1 MSDITLIS
9 ADRATHLKIVGVA
22 VIASVIVGL
31 VGFNARGMQATSS
44 SRLEPAPAP
53 TAVGGGVA
61 QSSRS
66 FLPNSTRGSS
76 RTNNQTSGGS
86 NVQFQPG

>member
-9 ADRATHLKIVGVA
+9 ANLTSHLKIAGVA

-44 SRLEPAPAP
+44 SRLAPALAP
-53 TAVGGGVA
+53 IAVG
-61 QSSRS
+61 
-66 FLPNSTRGSS
+66 
-76 RTNNQTSGGS
+76 SGRLS
-86 NVQFQPG
+86 QADFSYQI

>member
-9 ADRATHLKIVGVA
+9 ADLATHLKIVGVA

-31 VGFNARGMQATSS
+31 VGFNARGMQAASS
-44 SRLEPAPAP
+44 SRLEPALAP
-53 TAVGGGVA
+53 IAVGSGVA
-61 QSSRS
+61 QSNWY
-66 FLPNSTRGSS
+66 FPPNSTRGST
-76 RTNNQTSGGS
+76 RANNQTSGGS